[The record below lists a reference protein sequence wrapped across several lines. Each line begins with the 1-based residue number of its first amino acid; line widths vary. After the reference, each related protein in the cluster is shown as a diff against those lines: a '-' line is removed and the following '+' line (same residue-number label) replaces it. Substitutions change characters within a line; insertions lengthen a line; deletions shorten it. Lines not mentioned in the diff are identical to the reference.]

1 MIVLAHVAVTSSYI
15 TINLTSHCIPMLLD
29 YSKNFFL
36 FPVRFL
42 YWSQWRDKI
51 SKYVHYPVNEL
62 NMSPYVVGDQ
72 KPKNYHLYA
81 ITVSMNC

>member
-1 MIVLAHVAVTSSYI
+1 MLRIVVKL
-15 TINLTSHCIPMLLD
+15 C
-29 YSKNFFL
+29 FL

-42 YWSQWRDKI
+42 YHGQWRDKI
-51 SKYVHYPVNEL
+51 STYVHYPVHEL

-81 ITVSMNC
+81 ITVSINLSILWHNIIASF